1 MSLLSWFSPKKPTRT
16 IAQESSGLSRMEAT
30 RPVSSPKNGQ
40 NKAPPAGTEHA
51 ANRKT
56 ERMARR
62 ELLYGVVRES
72 MVRAGVLSQSYKF
85 KVLSLDQRGR
95 QFLVM
100 MDLASE
106 FGGETHRLAEI
117 EAMIAQNAKARY
129 DILVTAV
136 YWRMNE
142 HVAVGVPSARAS
154 GPIPLESQPA
164 PLAAASHRAAPP
176 PRFEPIQADEV
187 AAFKRALAAGLP
199 AAASVASAS
208 ALKAA
213 PVAAADERHHGPRSY
228 TLLTGYEDTEMPDPD
243 VRAPALSA
251 TQYGELT

>member
-16 IAQESSGLSRMEAT
+16 TSQESSGLSRMEAT
-30 RPVSSPKNGQ
+30 RPVSSGKNGQ
-40 NKAPPAGTEHA
+40 NRVAPAGTEHA

-117 EAMIAQNAKARY
+117 EVMIAQNAKARY
-129 DILVTAV
+129 DIVVTAV

-142 HVAVGVPSARAS
+142 HVAVGVPSARVS
-154 GPIPLESQPA
+154 GPVPLESQPA
-164 PLAAASHRAAPP
+164 PLVSASHRAAPV

-199 AAASVASAS
+199 AAASVAA
-208 ALKAA
+208 ATPLKSKPDSSTDA
-213 PVAAADERHHGPRSY
+213 RHHGPRSY

>member
-1 MSLLSWFSPKKPTRT
+1 MD
-16 IAQESSGLSRMEAT
+16 AT
-30 RPVSSPKNGQ
+30 RPVNSPGNPNKNQHGTLSSPGS
-40 NKAPPAGTEHA
+40 EHA
-51 ANRKT
+51 GNRKT

-62 ELLYGVVRES
+62 ELLYSVVRES

-117 EAMIAQNAKARY
+117 EAMIAQSAKARY
-129 DILVTAV
+129 EILVTAV

-142 HVAVGVPSARAS
+142 HVAVGIPSARATSHAPSPGLGLES
-154 GPIPLESQPA
+154 GPIPLVSQPM
-164 PLAAASHRAAPP
+164 PLVATHHHGQPP
-176 PRFEPIQADEV
+176 QRFEPIQDDEV

-199 AAASVASAS
+199 GAASIAAAAAPKPKPAGPVSRT
-208 ALKAA
+208 KAA
-213 PVAAADERHHGPRSY
+213 DAHDERTHRPHSY
-228 TLLTGYEDTEMPDPD
+228 TLITGFEDTEMPDPD
-243 VRAPALSA
+243 VRSPALSA
-251 TQYGELT
+251 TQYGDLN

>member
-1 MSLLSWFSPKKPTRT
+1 
-16 IAQESSGLSRMEAT
+16 MEAT
-30 RPVSSPKNGQ
+30 RPISSAKNGQ
-40 NKAPPAGTEHA
+40 HKVAPPGTEHA

-62 ELLYGVVRES
+62 ELLYSVVRES

-142 HVAVGVPSARAS
+142 HVAVGLPSARAS
-154 GPIPLESQPA
+154 GPMPLESQPS
-164 PLAAASHRAAPP
+164 PLVAASHRAAPP
-176 PRFEPIQADEV
+176 RRFEPIQADEV

-199 AAASVASAS
+199 AAVS
-208 ALKAA
+208 
-213 PVAAADERHHGPRSY
+213 VAAAAPPGTRPDAAPDARHHGPRSY

-251 TQYGELT
+251 TQYGELN

>member
-1 MSLLSWFSPKKPTRT
+1 MSLLSWFSPKKPVRT
-16 IAQESSGLSRMEAT
+16 VTQESSGLSRMEAT
-30 RPVSSPKNGQ
+30 RPVNTPKNGQ
-40 NKAPPAGTEHA
+40 VKPQPSGTEHA

-129 DILVTAV
+129 DIIVTAV

-142 HVAVGVPSARAS
+142 HVAVGVPSARIS
-154 GPIPLESQPA
+154 GPAPLESQPA
-164 PLAAASHRAAPP
+164 PLVAASHRAAPAA
-176 PRFEPIQADEV
+176 RFEPIQADEV

-199 AAASVASAS
+199 AAASVA
-208 ALKAA
+208 AA
-213 PVAAADERHHGPRSY
+213 TPLTAKPDAAHARHHGPRSY

-243 VRAPALSA
+243 VRAPALSG
-251 TQYGELT
+251 TQYGELN

>member
-1 MSLLSWFSPKKPTRT
+1 MSLLSWFSTKKPTKT
-16 IAQESSGLSRMEAT
+16 IPPESSGLSRMEAT
-30 RPVSSPKNGQ
+30 RPVNGARNGQ
-40 NKAPPAGTEHA
+40 AKPASGGSEHA
-51 ANRKT
+51 GNRKT

-62 ELLYGVVRES
+62 ELLYSVVRES

-117 EAMIAQNAKARY
+117 EAMIAQSAKARY
-129 DILVTAV
+129 EILVTAV

-142 HVAVGVPSARAS
+142 HVAVGVPSARSS
-154 GPIPLESQPA
+154 GPMPLESQPA
-164 PLAAASHRAAPP
+164 PLAAPSHHTLPAQ
-176 PRFEPIQADEV
+176 RFEPIQDDEV
-187 AAFKRALAAGLP
+187 AAFKRALAAGVP
-199 AAASVASAS
+199 AAASIAA
-208 ALKAA
+208 AA
-213 PVAAADERHHGPRSY
+213 PKARAAAPAERHHGPRNI

-243 VRAPALSA
+243 VRAPALST
-251 TQYGELT
+251 TQYGELN